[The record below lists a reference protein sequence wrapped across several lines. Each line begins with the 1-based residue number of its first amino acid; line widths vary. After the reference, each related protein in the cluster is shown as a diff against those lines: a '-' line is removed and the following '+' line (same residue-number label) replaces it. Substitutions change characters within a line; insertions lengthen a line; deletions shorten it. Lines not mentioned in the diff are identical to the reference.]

1 MGSTD
6 IAIRL
11 AGPGDAAVLAE
22 MRYAF
27 RSELAVPTEPEN
39 HFLERVAQWL
49 ANRLEGE
56 VWTGWVACAA
66 GEPVGLV
73 LVQLVEKVP
82 NPVPE
87 AESIGYVS
95 SLYVRPRW
103 RGHGIGGRLLSTALN
118 FCRRSGVDNVVLWPS
133 PRSIPLYQRH
143 GFRSVGEV
151 MELRWAGDGGRENPP
166 GRRPAAQPLSSHSA
180 EAPR

>member
-1 MGSTD
+1 V
-6 IAIRL
+6 IAVRP
-11 AGPGDAAVLAE
+11 ASPADATVLAE

-27 RSELAVPTEPEN
+27 RSEMAVPTEPETQ
-39 HFLERVAQWL
+39 FLERATRWL
-49 ANRLEGE
+49 ANRLGRGA
-56 VWTGWVACAA
+56 WTGWIACAP

-82 NPVPE
+82 NPVRE
-87 AESIGYVS
+87 AENMGYVS

-103 RGHGIGGRLLSTALN
+103 RGRGIGGRLLATALD

-133 PRSIPLYQRH
+133 PRSVPLYQRH

-151 MELRWAGDGGRENPP
+151 MELRWASDQASQNSP
-166 GRRPAAQPLSSHSA
+166 GRRPAAQPLSSARA

>member
-1 MGSTD
+1 V

-11 AGPGDAAVLAE
+11 AGPDDATVLAE

-27 RSELAVPTEPEN
+27 RSELAEPTEPET
-39 HFLERVAQWL
+39 HFLERATRWL
-49 ANRLEGE
+49 ADRLGGG
-56 VWTGWVACAA
+56 VWTAWIAGAD

-87 AESIGYVS
+87 AEHLGYVS

-103 RGHGIGGRLLSTALN
+103 RGRGIGGRLLTTALE

-151 MELRWAGDGGRENPP
+151 MELRWASGHASENSP
-166 GRRPAAQPLSSHSA
+166 GLRPAAQPLSSRPA